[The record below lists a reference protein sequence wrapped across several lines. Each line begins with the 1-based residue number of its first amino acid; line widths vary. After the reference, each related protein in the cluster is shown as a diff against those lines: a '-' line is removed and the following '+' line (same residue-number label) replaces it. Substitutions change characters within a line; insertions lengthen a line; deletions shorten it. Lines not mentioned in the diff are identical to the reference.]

1 MNEWDLFYL
10 NTGLCLCMYLLWS
23 LKLETFINEK
33 KNINNGNAVMPAWV
47 ILDTETIN
55 VDNWIAL

>member
-1 MNEWDLFYL
+1 MLEELWCMYV
-10 NTGLCLCMYLLWS
+10 CMYLLWS